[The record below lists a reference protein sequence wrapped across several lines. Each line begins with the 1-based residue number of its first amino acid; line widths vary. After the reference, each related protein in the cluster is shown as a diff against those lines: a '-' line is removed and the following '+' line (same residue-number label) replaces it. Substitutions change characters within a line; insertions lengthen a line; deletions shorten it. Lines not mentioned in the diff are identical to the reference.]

1 MKSPYT
7 RSWRHTAGP
16 LMWAIVMG
24 VVCAAGPA
32 LAQTETGE
40 EGTAPEE
47 PTGETTEF
55 DAYVAA
61 AAEAFQAKNYAD
73 ALLNFQRAYELDP
86 DPAILFNLGVIADK
100 MGDYELAFTYFN
112 DFVMLPD
119 VDVDDREKALTRLE
133 QVRKLRDLQAEK
145 DKPKKEEKTEDKT
158 EEKTV
163 APPIQVASEK
173 SYLGAGLLTGLGVA
187 VLGGGAA
194 MAVLASSAHTDFTN
208 ATTLEARRSA
218 ADSGETDALLA
229 DLLFGG
235 GAALTVAGII
245 WLVVIA
251 SDNATETVV
260 FVPEIGADSLGLN
273 MALRF

>member
-24 VVCAAGPA
+24 LVCAAGPA

-145 DKPKKEEKTEDKT
+145 DKPKKEEKKPAVEAKSKSTTEAEAKKAAELKASQDAAKAAAEAKPVET
-158 EEKTV
+158 KPAEVKPVEAKPKETV
-163 APPIQVASEK
+163 ADPKAEAKNCYDRAVKYIGQRKYQDAKNELERCLSLDPTNTDAK
-173 SYLGAGLLTGLGVA
+173 KLLDRVNII
-187 VLGGGAA
+187 
-194 MAVLASSAHTDFTN
+194 MR
-208 ATTLEARRSA
+208 LEAK
-218 ADSGETDALLA
+218 
-229 DLLFGG
+229 
-235 GAALTVAGII
+235 
-245 WLVVIA
+245 
-251 SDNATETVV
+251 
-260 FVPEIGADSLGLN
+260 
-273 MALRF
+273 